1 MGPLEGDFAI
11 MAGKS
16 AFIINM
22 LALHGLQAKVL
33 YLFLNKTNL
42 DRGLD
47 NFVDSFRYF
56 NRNGIHFI
64 HLITI

>member
-33 YLFLNKTNL
+33 TIKVIDITKNL
-42 DRGLD
+42 SHRN
-47 NFVDSFRYF
+47 NFHS
-56 NRNGIHFI
+56 NLLSIK
-64 HLITI
+64 

>member
-33 YLFLNKTNL
+33 IIKSAGFFSEAQDKKVGSLVFAGVIKYNENNIL
-42 DRGLD
+42 
-47 NFVDSFRYF
+47 
-56 NRNGIHFI
+56 
-64 HLITI
+64 

>member
-33 YLFLNKTNL
+33 NKQNDCVAPVVYDIGTVGFRSVVSVL
-42 DRGLD
+42 DATAL
-47 NFVDSFRYF
+47 
-56 NRNGIHFI
+56 
-64 HLITI
+64 